1 MGGGKK
7 KWEKKKDKNNETS
20 VLEGKTEVNG

>member
-1 MGGGKK
+1 MGEGKK

-20 VLEGKTEVNG
+20 LLGEERS